1 MRLDASV
8 VPSGTD
14 GMEDS
19 WRTVGLQFTLKMLV
33 LILMKECISN
43 KTDELASKSM
53 GTQKKVKSFLL
64 PCPLCRLPAE
74 DVAQIKGVSSH
85 LKGLG

>member
-19 WRTVGLQFTLKMLV
+19 WRTVGLQSIGRLK
-33 LILMKECISN
+33 
-43 KTDELASKSM
+43 
-53 GTQKKVKSFLL
+53 
-64 PCPLCRLPAE
+64 RLGADGGQGWQWE
-74 DVAQIKGVSSH
+74 
-85 LKGLG
+85 

>member
-43 KTDELASKSM
+43 KTDELASKSE
-53 GTQKKVKSFLL
+53 GKQ
-64 PCPLCRLPAE
+64 AE
-74 DVAQIKGVSSH
+74 QRYLYHLGWVFPFQII
-85 LKGLG
+85 